1 MGLHCCFCLWDSGF
15 HNNGQTGL
23 TMNTARLKR
32 IAAQGEG
39 LDREFKAAKTAL
51 PKSAFESICAF
62 LNQDGGTVLL
72 GIEDSGEIS
81 GVEPDSIDKIRRD
94 IANLSNNPEKLDPPY
109 LLFPHAREVDGKWV
123 IEIQV
128 PASSQ
133 VHRADGEVYLRSED
147 GDYRVKDL
155 RQIAGIVNRKLSFFT
170 EQRVYPY
177 LELHHFRED
186 LIVRAQEMM
195 LARNPQH
202 TWANLPVK
210 ELFRKAGFL
219 REDASSGATGFT
231 LAAALMF
238 GTDEIIGSVAPAY
251 KFDALLRRKDLSRY
265 DDRLL
270 VRTNLIDAYD
280 LLMGFVEKHLD
291 DPFFLEGNVSISLR
305 SKIFRELVANIIAH
319 REYTNAAPATMV
331 IYRDRVEFKNP
342 NVPHGH
348 GPINPSDFTPHPKNP
363 TICKFMLQLG
373 RFEEL
378 GSGVMNVNRYL
389 PHYADGAVPEFVEN
403 DMFITIVP
411 LAVGDQKM
419 VDGSPKGSP
428 KSSPKGSRK
437 TGSATLSMLQRE
449 PDLTIP
455 EIAEALSI
463 STRAVKKQIA
473 KLKEQGRLKR
483 IGPSRG
489 GHWEVVDREDNGG
502 SQ

>member
-1 MGLHCCFCLWDSGF
+1 MRV
-15 HNNGQTGL
+15 
-23 TMNTARLKR
+23 ARLKR
-32 IAAQGEG
+32 MIARGEG
-39 LDREFKAAKTAL
+39 IDTEFKAATTAL
-51 PKSAFESICAF
+51 PKSVFQSICAF
-62 LNQDGGTVLL
+62 LNQDGGSVLL
-72 GIEDSGEIS
+72 GVQDDGSIT
-81 GVEPDSIDKIRRD
+81 GVDPDYIDKLRRD

-109 LLFPHAREVDGKWV
+109 LLFPHALEVDGKWV

-155 RQIAGIVNRKLSFFT
+155 HQIAGIVNRKLSFFT
-170 EQRVYPY
+170 EQRVYPH
-177 LELHHFRED
+177 LELRHFRGD

-202 TWANLPVK
+202 TWANLPVE

-219 REDASSGATGFT
+219 REDAFSATVGFT

-291 DPFFLEGNVSISLR
+291 DPFFLEDNVSISLR

-342 NVPHGH
+342 NVPHGY
-348 GPINPSDFTPHPKNP
+348 GPINPTDFTPHPKNP

-378 GSGVMNVNRYL
+378 GSGVTNVNRYL
-389 PHYADGAVPEFVEN
+389 PHYADGALPRFVEA
-403 DMFITIVP
+403 DMFTAIVP
-411 LAVGDQKM
+411 LSTGAQKREQ
-419 VDGSPKGSP
+419 GSLKSSPEGSP
-428 KSSPKGSRK
+428 KSSPKTSQ
-437 TGSATLSMLQRE
+437 AILSMLRKQ
-449 PDLTIP
+449 PDLTLQQ
-455 EIAEALSI
+455 IATALRI
-463 STRAVKKQIA
+463 TDRAVKKQVA
-473 KLKEQGRLKR
+473 RLKDQGDLKR
-483 IGPSRG
+483 IGPNRG
-489 GHWEVVDREDNGG
+489 GHWEVIEPGENGG
-502 SQ
+502 LQ